1 MHRLHRHTV
10 RNQASR
16 IAELTV
22 RRAPCDR
29 GSPQGP
35 QDERRAG
42 NPPPEVLSAK
52 LTPKNRNGRFPGH
65 RWSDD
70 LVSSSP
76 SALEAARAGSPS
88 PGRHLE
94 QASRAA
100 ADFSGAGYER
110 YVCCLRAD
118 SAQTWCARPRLLQ
131 VSEKSADTTGPC
143 SRWHPTS
150 SEPTNPSGKLSDFSD
165 CVPCSQSW

>member
-1 MHRLHRHTV
+1 MWVGRTRKEAPSLQKEIHRT
-10 RNQASR
+10 RNQGSR
-16 IAELTV
+16 IAELIV

-76 SALEAARAGSPS
+76 SALASGPRWLTEPGHTWSKPRERLPIFPVPDTSATPAA
-88 PGRHLE
+88 
-94 QASRAA
+94 
-100 ADFSGAGYER
+100 
-110 YVCCLRAD
+110 
-118 SAQTWCARPRLLQ
+118 
-131 VSEKSADTTGPC
+131 
-143 SRWHPTS
+143 
-150 SEPTNPSGKLSDFSD
+150 
-165 CVPCSQSW
+165 